1 MNRQRRSDCPIA
13 FSLDLIGDAWS
24 LLIIR
29 DMVFAGKQTFGE
41 FLGSDEGIARNI
53 LSNRLARL
61 EQLGLMTKTP
71 HPTDKR
77 KDLYRLTEAGLDLI
91 PVLLALSDWGS
102 KQEPETASAGAWL
115 ADVPLPRDVLVERI
129 KETVRRGS
137 SVFAGP
143 GSLMEQ
149 FGQREA

>member
-1 MNRQRRSDCPIA
+1 MDDRSA
-13 FSLDLIGDAWS
+13 
-24 LLIIR
+24 
-29 DMVFAGKQTFGE
+29 
-41 FLGSDEGIARNI
+41 
-53 LSNRLARL
+53 
-61 EQLGLMTKTP
+61 
-71 HPTDKR
+71 
-77 KDLYRLTEAGLDLI
+77 TED
-91 PVLLALSDWGS
+91 
-102 KQEPETASAGAWL
+102 AGAWL